1 MNFAERLQ
9 LLQSAQADPAL
20 LALLTVDLA
29 YPDESA
35 IEREALKQALLA
47 AAIPH
52 WCDPSFLASL
62 LAVAPGEAER
72 LHEKLYALTVVE
84 PFPARGK
91 RAVNVHE
98 ATRLVLREHLRQT
111 MPHHWRALSIRARS
125 HLEPATSVHSRIECL
140 HHLFAIDQEAA
151 AAACEALERELLQNP
166 EWHQALALSLTEVAA
181 VKGWLQGSAL
191 VQASLIPLH
200 VRLSR
205 GESTTLEREARA
217 LVELAESSDQ
227 ASGLAKA
234 HCLFADV
241 CVSQGRLE
249 VALASY
255 METLAICGRLAE
267 ADPANAGWQR
277 DLAVAHSRMG
287 DVYVKQG
294 RLEAALTS
302 FQRTLTISEQLAEA
316 DPANAGWQ
324 RELAVAH
331 SKVGDV
337 YVNQGRI
344 EAALTSFQKYLTISE
359 QLAEAD
365 PANAGWQRDYAVS
378 LFKIGTICERQK
390 RFEAARQAYK
400 SSLLVL
406 ERLIQIDP
414 SNSGIRRELKL
425 VKTKL
430 DAVSKRKG
438 AQQKAKSRGF
448 GHGQPPNAPDQKR
461 A

>member
-1 MNFAERLQ
+1 MNFAERMQ

-47 AAIPH
+47 AATPH
-52 WCDPSFLASL
+52 WCDPPFLASL

-72 LHEKLYALTVVE
+72 LHERLCALTVVE

-287 DVYVKQG
+287 DVYVNQG

-302 FQRTLTISEQLAEA
+302 FQRT
-316 DPANAGWQ
+316 
-324 RELAVAH
+324 
-331 SKVGDV
+331 
-337 YVNQGRI
+337 
-344 EAALTSFQKYLTISE
+344 LTISE

>member
-1 MNFAERLQ
+1 MNFAERMQ

-47 AAIPH
+47 AATPH
-52 WCDPSFLASL
+52 WCDPPFLASL

-72 LHEKLYALTVVE
+72 LHERLCALTVVE

-287 DVYVKQG
+287 DVYVNQG
-294 RLEAALTS
+294 RLEAALPS

-324 RELAVAH
+324 RDLAVAH
-331 SKVGDV
+331 SRMGDV
-337 YVNQGRI
+337 YVNQG
-344 EAALTSFQKYLTISE
+344 
-359 QLAEAD
+359 
-365 PANAGWQRDYAVS
+365 
-378 LFKIGTICERQK
+378 
-390 RFEAARQAYK
+390 
-400 SSLLVL
+400 
-406 ERLIQIDP
+406 
-414 SNSGIRRELKL
+414 
-425 VKTKL
+425 
-430 DAVSKRKG
+430 
-438 AQQKAKSRGF
+438 
-448 GHGQPPNAPDQKR
+448 
-461 A
+461 